1 MLHVIHDETPEGK
14 AAFVDANLSAA
25 RARFACGQSPDGAAC
40 ANPPYRRRCRDRR
53 EPYNDFRSLFAA
65 GHHRDR
71 PFDGSEKRLTGISDL
86 PGRRY
91 SLSPTR

>member
-1 MLHVIHDETPEGK
+1 MALFQNLLLGECLLLAEERKTFARMRSVPRRLGLRRPTRLIGR
-14 AAFVDANLSAA
+14 DA
-25 RARFACGQSPDGAAC
+25 GIG
-40 ANPPYRRRCRDRR
+40 

-86 PGRRY
+86 PARIV
-91 SLSPTR
+91 PKNK